1 MQNDI
6 TQEEAARERAA
17 TTSMKLADLESIYS
31 IVVEVLRL
39 LSAILDSKLI
49 KLIFPKTYE
58 KIDKIDDLIENL
70 LKMLPTKTI
79 AEYQSAKQYHLTPVE
94 VYDQT
99 QPNNA

>member
-58 KIDKIDDLIENL
+58 KIAKIDDLIENL

-79 AEYQSAKQYHLTPVE
+79 AEYQSAKQYPLTPVE